1 MSGGRR
7 VAFLVSEFPR
17 PVDAYMLRELTALDA
32 RGVDLRI
39 YSLRRPAHAAV
50 PRAAEALR
58 ARVVYPP
65 RTASGALWTTHATAL
80 RTRGRHYVA
89 ALREAIAGH
98 AGSPRLLAKVLA
110 VWPQTVWFADRAR
123 RDGIG
128 HVHANWATYPAAAAA
143 SIARLTGLPWSF
155 AGHASDIYLDA
166 TNLAAKVRSAAFVT
180 TCTEDN
186 RRYLR
191 GLLPGAEAD
200 HVHTVYHGIDLSA
213 AARVARTPGDDLEL
227 LAVGTLRDCKGF
239 DTLLQTVALLRR
251 DGLPARLTV
260 IGDGEDRPALER
272 QAHGL
277 GLDGHVT
284 FTGYLPHEE
293 LAAHYARATL
303 LVHPARSANHFG
315 IPNVILEAQAARV
328 PVVCTRLPSL
338 VELLEDGVSGVYV
351 PEDDAGA
358 LATTLAGLFADP
370 ALRERLAEA
379 GHHRVTERFDIEHTV
394 ERLVPLL
401 VGREAPAQRREAVA

>member
-1 MSGGRR
+1 VTATRR
-7 VAFLVSEFPR
+7 IAFLVSEFPR

-39 YSLRRPAHAAV
+39 YSLRRPAHTAV

-58 ARVVYPP
+58 ERVVYAP
-65 RTASGALWTTHATAL
+65 RAADRGVWATHAAAV
-80 RTRGRHYVA
+80 RSQGRAYAA
-89 ALREAIAGH
+89 ALAAAVAGH

-123 RDGIG
+123 RDGIA

-143 SIARLTGLPWSF
+143 TIARLTGLPWSF

-166 TNLAAKVRSAAFVT
+166 TNLAAKVRAAAFVT

-186 RRYLR
+186 RRYLS
-191 GLLPGAEAD
+191 GLVPGGGD
-200 HVHTVYHGIDLSA
+200 RVHTVYHGIDLSA
-213 AARVARTPGDDLEL
+213 AARVARAPGAGLEL

-239 DTLLQTVALLRR
+239 DTLLQTTAQLRAE
-251 DGLPARLTV
+251 GVPARLTV

-277 GLDGHVT
+277 GLAGHVT

-293 LAAHYARATL
+293 LAEHYARATV

-328 PVVCTRLPSL
+328 PVVCTRLPAL
-338 VELLEDGVSGVYV
+338 AELLEDGVSGVYV
-351 PEDDAGA
+351 SEDDSAE
-358 LATTLAGLFADP
+358 LASTLAGLFADP
-370 ALRERLAEA
+370 ARRERMAEA
-379 GHHRVTERFDIEHTV
+379 GYRRVTERFDIERTV
-394 ERLVPLL
+394 ELLLPLL
-401 VGREAPAQRREAVA
+401 VGRAPAAPRREAVA

>member
-1 MSGGRR
+1 MTATRR
-7 VAFLVSEFPR
+7 IAFLVSEFPR
-17 PVDAYMLRELTALDA
+17 PVDAYMLRELTALVA
-32 RGVDLRI
+32 RGVDLRV
-39 YSLRRPAHAAV
+39 YSLRRPAHTAV

-58 ARVVYPP
+58 ARVVYAPAATD
-65 RTASGALWTTHATAL
+65 RTLWATQAACV
-80 RTRGRHYVA
+80 RAQGRAYAA
-89 ALREAIAGH
+89 ALGAAIVGH

-123 RDGIG
+123 QDGIG

-143 SIARLTGLPWSF
+143 TIARLTGLPWSF
-155 AGHASDIYLDA
+155 AGHASDIYIDA
-166 TNLAAKVRSAAFVT
+166 TNLAAKVRAAAFVT

-186 RRYLR
+186 RRYLS
-191 GLLPGAEAD
+191 GLVPDLPAD
-200 HVHTVYHGIDLSA
+200 RVHTVYHGIDLSA
-213 AARVARTPGDDLEL
+213 AARVARTPGAGLEL

-239 DTLLQTVALLRR
+239 DTLLQTTAMLRAA
-251 DGLPARLTV
+251 GVPACLTV

-328 PVVCTRLPSL
+328 PIVCTRLPAL
-338 VELLEDGVSGVYV
+338 AELLEDGVSGVYV

-401 VGREAPAQRREAVA
+401 VGREAPAPRREAVA

>member
-1 MSGGRR
+1 MSGRR

-39 YSLRRPAHAAV
+39 YSLRRPAHAAA

-58 ARVVYPP
+58 SRVVYAPG
-65 RTASGALWTTHATAL
+65 AGALWAAHAATVRAQ
-80 RTRGRHYVA
+80 GRDYVA
-89 ALREAIAGH
+89 ALRAAIAGH

-110 VWPQTVWFADRAR
+110 VWPQTVWFAERAR

-143 SIARLTGLPWSF
+143 TIARLTGLPWSF

-191 GLLPGAEAD
+191 GLVAGGGD

-213 AARVARTPGDDLEL
+213 AARVARTPGADLEL

-239 DTLLQTVALLRR
+239 DTLLQAVALLRR
-251 DGLPARLTV
+251 DGVPARLTV

-277 GLDGHVT
+277 GLDGHVV

-351 PEDDAGA
+351 PEDDAAA
-358 LATTLAGLFADP
+358 LAATLAGLFADP
-370 ALRERLAEA
+370 ARRERLAEA
-379 GHHRVTERFDIEHTV
+379 GFHRVTERFDIERTV
-394 ERLVPLL
+394 ERLLPLL
-401 VGREAPAQRREAVA
+401 GGREAAAPRREAVA

>member
-1 MSGGRR
+1 MSGARR
-7 VAFLVSEFPR
+7 IAFLVSEFPR
-17 PVDAYMLRELTALDA
+17 PVDAYMLRELRALDA

-58 ARVVYPP
+58 DRVVYAPGP
-65 RTASGALWTTHATAL
+65 AAPALWATHASAARTQARDYAGALRA
-80 RTRGRHYVA
+80 
-89 ALREAIAGH
+89 AIAGH

-128 HVHANWATYPAAAAA
+128 HIHANWATYPAAAAA

-166 TNLAAKVRSAAFVT
+166 TNLAAKVQSAAFVT

-191 GLLPGAEAD
+191 GLVPGAGD

-213 AARVARTPGDDLEL
+213 AARVTRTPGAGLDL

-251 DGLPARLTV
+251 DGVPAGLTV
-260 IGDGEDRPALER
+260 IGDGEDRPALEQ
-272 QAHGL
+272 QARGL

-351 PEDDAGA
+351 PEDDAPA
-358 LATTLAGLFADP
+358 LAATLAGLYADP
-370 ALRERLAEA
+370 ARRERLAEA
-379 GHHRVTERFDIEHTV
+379 GYHRVTEHFDIERTV

-401 VGREAPAQRREAVA
+401 VGREAPAPRREAVA

>member
-7 VAFLVSEFPR
+7 IAFLVSEFPR

-32 RGVDLRI
+32 RGVDLLI

-58 ARVVYPP
+58 SRVVYAP
-65 RTASGALWTTHATAL
+65 RPTAGAVLGAHATAL
-80 RTRGRHYVA
+80 RTRARDYVG
-89 ALREAIAGH
+89 ALRDAIAGH

-155 AGHASDIYLDA
+155 AGHASDIYIDA

-191 GLLPGAEAD
+191 GLLPGADAD

-213 AARVARTPGDDLEL
+213 ASRVARTPGTDLEL

-272 QAHGL
+272 QAQGL

-338 VELLEDGVSGVYV
+338 VELLEEGVSGVYV
-351 PEDDAGA
+351 PEDDAAA
-358 LATTLAGLFADP
+358 LAATLAGLFADP
-370 ALRERLAEA
+370 ARRERLAEA
-379 GHHRVTERFDIEHTV
+379 GYHRVTERFDIERTV

-401 VGREAPAQRREAVA
+401 VGRPAPAPRREAVA

>member
-1 MSGGRR
+1 MSGRR

-17 PVDAYMLRELTALDA
+17 PVDAYMLRELRALDA

-39 YSLRRPAHAAV
+39 YSLRRPAHVAV

-65 RTASGALWTTHATAL
+65 RATDPTLVAAHAACL
-80 RTRGRHYVA
+80 RSRGRDYAA
-89 ALREAIAGH
+89 ALRAAIAGH

-155 AGHASDIYLDA
+155 AGHASDIYIDA
-166 TNLAAKVRSAAFVT
+166 TNLAAKVRGAAFVT

-191 GLLPGAEAD
+191 GLVPDLDGD
-200 HVHTVYHGIDLSA
+200 RVHTVYHGIDLSA
-213 AARVARTPGDDLEL
+213 AARVARTPGADLEL

-239 DTLLQTVALLRR
+239 DTLLQSVALLRA

-260 IGDGEDRPALER
+260 IGDGEDRPALEG
-272 QAHGL
+272 QARGL
-277 GLDGHVT
+277 GLDAHVT

-351 PEDDAGA
+351 PEDDAPA
-358 LATTLAGLFADP
+358 LAATLGGLFADP
-370 ALRERLAEA
+370 ARRERLAEA
-379 GHHRVTERFDIEHTV
+379 GYHRVTERFDIERTV
-394 ERLVPLL
+394 ERLLPLL
-401 VGREAPAQRREAVA
+401 VGRAAPAPRREAVA

>member
-1 MSGGRR
+1 MSTRR

-39 YSLRRPAHAAV
+39 YSLRRPAHVAV
-50 PRAAEALR
+50 PRAAESLR
-58 ARVVYPP
+58 ARVVYAP
-65 RTASGALWTTHATAL
+65 SLGAGSLWAAHATCL
-80 RTRGRHYVA
+80 RARGSDYVA
-89 ALREAIAGH
+89 ALRAAVAGH

-110 VWPQTVWFADRAR
+110 VWPQTVWFAGRAQ
-123 RDGIG
+123 RDGID

-143 SIARLTGLPWSF
+143 TIARLTGLPWSF
-155 AGHASDIYLDA
+155 AGHASDIYIDA
-166 TNLAAKVRSAAFVT
+166 TNLGAKVRSAAFVT

-191 GLLPGAEAD
+191 GLVPDAD
-200 HVHTVYHGIDLSA
+200 GERVHTVYHGIDLSA
-213 AARVARTPGDDLEL
+213 AARVARAPGADLDL

-239 DTLLQTVALLRR
+239 DTLLQAVARLRA

-272 QAHGL
+272 QARGL
-277 GLDGHVT
+277 GLEGHVT

-328 PVVCTRLPSL
+328 PVVCTRLPAL
-338 VELLEDGVSGVYV
+338 AELLEDGVSGVYV
-351 PEDDAGA
+351 PEDDAAA
-358 LATTLAGLFADP
+358 LAATLAALFADP
-370 ALRERLAEA
+370 ARRERLAEA
-379 GHHRVTERFDIEHTV
+379 GHRRVTEHFDIERTV
-394 ERLVPLL
+394 ERLLPLL
-401 VGREAPAQRREAVA
+401 VGRAAPAPRREAVA